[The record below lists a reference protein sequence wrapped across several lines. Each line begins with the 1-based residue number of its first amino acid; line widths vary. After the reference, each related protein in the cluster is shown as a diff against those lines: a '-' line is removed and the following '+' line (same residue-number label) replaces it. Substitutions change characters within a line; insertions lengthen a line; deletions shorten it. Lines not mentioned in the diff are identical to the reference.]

1 MCALEGEG
9 WIHFISTQS
18 LQRGALPTRLAVRDS
33 REDFG
38 EQGLDIFHLGLGGL
52 AALVTPLK
60 CRKSINHLPKSAY
73 GPGERSK
80 EYEPTQS
87 FRADTDEDTEASG
100 CQILV
105 ASKSDALSPQKV
117 VEANVPYKPIG
128 KSMYASLASQVSD
141 DEGVGAPPQ
150 SSQSLPD

>member
-1 MCALEGEG
+1 MKEPKAAAKDVRIGRRRMDSF
-9 WIHFISTQS
+9 HFHQS

-60 CRKSINHLPKSAY
+60 CRKSINHLPKSTY

-87 FRADTDEDTEASG
+87 FRVDTGEDTEASG

-105 ASKSDALSPQKV
+105 ASKSDAFESTKGGRGQCAL
-117 VEANVPYKPIG
+117 
-128 KSMYASLASQVSD
+128 
-141 DEGVGAPPQ
+141 
-150 SSQSLPD
+150 